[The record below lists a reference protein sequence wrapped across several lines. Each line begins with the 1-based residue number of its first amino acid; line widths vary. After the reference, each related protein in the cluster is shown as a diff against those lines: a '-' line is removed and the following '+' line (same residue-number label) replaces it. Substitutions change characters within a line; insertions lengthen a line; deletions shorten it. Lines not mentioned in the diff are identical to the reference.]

1 MCVCVCVYLFVW
13 IKVISKGMGHLD
25 YKHREEYHQYF
36 ITLNIFDFPSVIFS
50 VLHKNTV
57 FLIIIISYIY
67 IFFFLGHGPIF
78 HSFEGRVIPKAKV
91 SKFWGPKLYI
101 LHNTTQASK

>member
-1 MCVCVCVYLFVW
+1 MCVCVCVCVCVYLFVW

-57 FLIIIISYIY
+57 FFNYYNFIYIY
-67 IFFFLGHGPIF
+67 IFFFRSWPNF
-78 HSFEGRVIPKAKV
+78 SFI
-91 SKFWGPKLYI
+91 
-101 LHNTTQASK
+101 